1 MDRLG
6 INNLPKWLHV
16 LDDNTWI
23 NPISELLLISN
34 LDPDVPYFLGT
45 IQTLY
50 LTILVFCNR

>member
-45 IQTLY
+45 MQLLY
-50 LTILVFCNR
+50 